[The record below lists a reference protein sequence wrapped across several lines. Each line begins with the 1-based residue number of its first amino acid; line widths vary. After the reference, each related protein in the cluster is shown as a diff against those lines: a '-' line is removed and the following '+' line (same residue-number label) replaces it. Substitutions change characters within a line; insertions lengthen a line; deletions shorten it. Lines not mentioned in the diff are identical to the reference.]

1 MFYRKKRTS
10 LHIIP
15 NEYFK
20 RQTYLYTYQYYIHKE
35 KKKNKKKIE
44 LDRQEKE
51 EIDWNVCTS
60 RVNNG
65 YKEKKNI
72 YQRFT
77 ILTRTVSFENES
89 HVNDKDHHL
98 HHHLYHH

>member
-10 LHIIP
+10 LYIIP

-35 KKKNKKKIE
+35 KKKKKKKIE

-65 YKEKKNI
+65 YKEKKRI
-72 YQRFT
+72 FT
-77 ILTRTVSFENES
+77 
-89 HVNDKDHHL
+89 KDSQF
-98 HHHLYHH
+98 